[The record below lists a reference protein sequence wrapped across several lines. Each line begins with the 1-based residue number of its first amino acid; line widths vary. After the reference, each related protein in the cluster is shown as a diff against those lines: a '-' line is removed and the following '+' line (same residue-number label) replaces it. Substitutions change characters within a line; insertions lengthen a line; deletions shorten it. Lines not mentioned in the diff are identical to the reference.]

1 MEIGLT
7 ASKIMHVIVEALTV
21 EEVEAIL
28 VQKQSNTSARYKLT
42 EEEKL
47 KNHYRALLLK
57 HSFSLQ

>member
-28 VQKQSNTSARYKLT
+28 EQKQSNVAARYKLT

-47 KNHYRALLLK
+47 KDYYRALLLK
-57 HSFSLQ
+57 QSFSIQ